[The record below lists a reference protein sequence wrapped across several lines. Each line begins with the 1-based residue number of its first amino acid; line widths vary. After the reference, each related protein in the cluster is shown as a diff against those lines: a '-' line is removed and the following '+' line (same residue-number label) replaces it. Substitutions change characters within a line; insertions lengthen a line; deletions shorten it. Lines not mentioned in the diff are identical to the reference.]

1 MEDFN
6 KKVTSIFKEGTDE
19 TEKDRKLKQYEHV
32 IAKLTTQ
39 NDFLDKVL
47 AVTK

>member
-1 MEDFN
+1 LYTVYETKSEDL
-6 KKVTSIFKEGTDE
+6 E
-19 TEKDRKLKQYEHV
+19 TVRKIQKYEHV

-47 AVTK
+47 AQLR